1 MFEHDYP
8 RLLQQLPAALAPHA
22 TYVRRPWPAAD
33 KVRLRALPH
42 VWVDVF
48 VLRRYESLDQ
58 VRQAVQLKDNG
69 QLQPQQYIDAILG
82 PIATAEAGG
91 APRFPLWHYDCRK
104 ALEMWP
110 SEFFTQARL
119 LLAQLPHSE
128 LQGSGRAFCVTNQR
142 HIPLIHTLPCPVP
155 ARTHVQQWGSQLTL
169 LPPHCVQAELLPL
182 RHDYRFGHLVLPGPA
197 HPVGHL
203 RRAFGPDVFTVF
215 KAATSHVE
223 WCKEIRDRLQAATAK
238 PQAAPFKEQ
247 KPLGQ
252 PAQPGRQQRLE
263 QQAEQKQQHQEQQHQ
278 EQPRE
283 QQGKVQLQQ
292 QQQVQALVSGAAQ
305 PLLDEH
311 FVPVQHSRRSKRVE
325 SQHCRAALIRYLDEA
340 ERAWALVKQ
349 AQTVSLGSR
358 DGLAVQATDTTA
370 GTAGP
375 DGSVEAVH
383 APSTSAGLT
392 SSLAAV
398 TAPPCPPASASGL
411 VPDEPAAMPAAATPP
426 AATAGPAHTRQPP
439 AAAAAPRSGSVA
451 KPSWFGAAVRQ
462 HTRGSA
468 EPFDFT
474 PNLLAVMEP
483 HIAKARAL
491 RAGTLAKLPPLPP
504 CFAPLTAE
512 ARAAYDVQAHDLGA
526 ALVEALGLPRG
537 SDLTSFH
544 KLAAAAG
551 GKQAVMGRLRCAQ
564 HRSAFHVAYDAF
576 VRGVVA
582 PHIAATL
589 PGGCT
594 CSSQGTAG
602 SKCFKGG
609 SPSSIGA
616 RPLAADV
623 TNMCRAVQPRVAPGA
638 SCRSH
643 TASNTG
649 SDGSSCTA
657 CATCNTCDTLHYQSF
672 PCVRVIQPGEFSLGP
687 HCDAAYGH
695 HAAIVNIVVPL
706 TPDAG
711 AAALYVESGPGCED
725 WHPVTGGPGTFTR
738 FHGAHCLHWTSENS
752 TPHTRVSLDFRVIP
766 GSCWGHD
773 GRGGDADAFCR
784 APGYYLAAS
793 RRRLQR
799 GAGGGAARDAESG
812 GSTEWLREG
821 RKEEELPEPTRLMGY
836 PFS

>member
-1 MFEHDYP
+1 MIH
-8 RLLQQLPAALAPHA
+8 AL
-22 TYVRRPWPAAD
+22 
-33 KVRLRALPH
+33 
-42 VWVDVF
+42 
-48 VLRRYESLDQ
+48 S
-58 VRQAVQLKDNG
+58 
-69 QLQPQQYIDAILG
+69 
-82 PIATAEAGG
+82 
-91 APRFPLWHYDCRK
+91 
-104 ALEMWP
+104 
-110 SEFFTQARL
+110 S
-119 LLAQLPHSE
+119 
-128 LQGSGRAFCVTNQR
+128 
-142 HIPLIHTLPCPVP
+142 PVP
-155 ARTHVQQWGSQLTL
+155 ACTHVQRWSSELTL
-169 LPPHCVQAELLPL
+169 FAPGCVQAELLPL
-182 RHDYRFGHLVLPGPA
+182 RHDYRFGHLVLQGPA

-238 PQAAPFKEQ
+238 PQATPFKEQ
-247 KPLGQ
+247 QQLGQ
-252 PAQPGRQQRLE
+252 PAQPGRQQCLE

-278 EQPRE
+278 KQQQQEQQQQEQPRE
-283 QQGKVQLQQ
+283 QQGEVQLQQ

-325 SQHCRAALIRYLDEA
+325 SQHCRAALMRYLDEA
-340 ERAWALVKQ
+340 ERAWALAMQ
-349 AQTVSLGSR
+349 AKTACLGSS
-358 DGLAVQATDTTA
+358 DSLAVQATDTTA
-370 GTAGP
+370 GLAGP
-375 DGSVEAVH
+375 DGSVEAVQ

-398 TAPPCPPASASGL
+398 TAPEVVPAHRWSPVSASVESASAL
-411 VPDEPAAMPAAATPP
+411 PLAAS
-426 AATAGPAHTRQPP
+426 AGPAHTQQPST
-439 AAAAAPRSGSVA
+439 AAAAPRSGSVA

-474 PNLLAVMEP
+474 PDLLHVMEP

-491 RAGTLAKLPPLPP
+491 RAGTLSKLPPLPP
-504 CFAPLTAE
+504 CFTPLTTE
-512 ARAAYDVQAHDLGA
+512 ARATYDVRAHDLGA
-526 ALVEALGLPRG
+526 ALIEALGLPRG
-537 SDLTSFH
+537 SDLMSFH
-544 KLAAAAG
+544 ELAAAAG
-551 GKQAVMGRLRCAQ
+551 GKQAVMGRLRCAR
-564 HRSAFHVAYDAF
+564 HRSAFHTAYDAF

-589 PGGCT
+589 QGSCT

-602 SKCFKGG
+602 SKPFSSSSSGNTAG
-609 SPSSIGA
+609 SAGAEPVPAGVTYQCQSSQ
-616 RPLAADV
+616 PQDV
-623 TNMCRAVQPRVAPGA
+623 SGA
-638 SCRSH
+638 SSRSR
-643 TASNTG
+643 TANNTG
-649 SDGSSCTA
+649 SDSTSCTA
-657 CATCNTCDTLHYQSF
+657 CATCYTCDTLHYQSF

-725 WHPVTGGPGTFTR
+725 WHPVNGGPGTFTR

-752 TPHTRVSLDFRVIP
+752 TPHTRVSLDFRIIP

-799 GAGGGAARDAESG
+799 GAGGGAARDAASV
-812 GSTEWLREG
+812 GSAEWLREG
-821 RKEEELPEPTRLMGY
+821 GEQGELPEPTRLMGY